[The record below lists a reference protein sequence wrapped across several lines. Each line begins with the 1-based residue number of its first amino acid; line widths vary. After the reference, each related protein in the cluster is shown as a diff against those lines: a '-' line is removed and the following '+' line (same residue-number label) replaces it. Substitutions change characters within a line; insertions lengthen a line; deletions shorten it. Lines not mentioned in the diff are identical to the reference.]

1 MPHHIMHD
9 PLGLIISNK
18 TMNVKSENLVRL
30 KAYGGAMCMFIA
42 LIIQVIWINAFNA
55 GGTHEERLAIFN
67 NFFPKFL
74 HGGYTL
80 TFVSIGLCIVAVV
93 LSNIAIKL
101 PTVWKIIS
109 LITLIISVF
118 LLLLNLYQLL

>member
-1 MPHHIMHD
+1 
-9 PLGLIISNK
+9 
-18 TMNVKSENLVRL
+18 MNEKSENLVRL
-30 KAYGGAMCMFIA
+30 KAFAYGGAICMFIA
-42 LIIQVIWINAFNA
+42 LIIQVIWINVFNA
-55 GGTHEERLAIFN
+55 AVTHEERLAIFN

-101 PTVWKIIS
+101 PAVWKIIS